1 MDLTTKTDGAAAV
14 VDLPAD
20 RLYRVSPALYRGLV
34 EHRLI
39 DPRTVALADGLL
51 VVEPARDNGTEA
63 DPLERLYR
71 MPLAVYDAV
80 ARIGLLGPGDKTE
93 LLDGLLVTQ
102 MTKGDPHTAATFLI
116 VDALRGSLPDGWHVK
131 NEAPIRLADGPS
143 GHASAPEPDVTLVR
157 GTIRDY
163 VRRKPCPEDLALVV
177 EVAESSL
184 QVDRAKLAR
193 YAWQGVPVAWI
204 VNLADRVVEVYTGPS
219 GPVAPARYQEVA
231 THGVGDT
238 VPVVI
243 DGREVG
249 QVAVADL
256 LP

>member
-1 MDLTTKTDGAAAV
+1 MDLTTSTDGAAAV
-14 VDLPAD
+14 VDPLAD

-34 EHRLI
+34 DHRLI

-51 VVEPARDNGTEA
+51 VVAPIQGNGTEA
-63 DPLERLYR
+63 DRLDRLYR
-71 MPLAVYDAV
+71 MPLAVYDEV

-93 LLDGLLVTQ
+93 LLDGLLVMK
-102 MTKGDPHTAATFLI
+102 MTKGDPHTATTFLI

-143 GHASAPEPDVTLVR
+143 GHASEPEPDVTLIR

-163 VRRKPCPEDLALVV
+163 VRRKPGPEDLALVV

-184 QVDRAKLAR
+184 HEDRAKLAR
-193 YAWQGVPVAWI
+193 YAWQRVPVAWL
-204 VNLADRVVEVYTGPS
+204 VNLAARVVEVYTGPA
-219 GPVAPARYQEVA
+219 APARYQEVT

>member
-1 MDLTTKTDGAAAV
+1 MDLTTSTDRAAAV

-20 RLYRVSPALYRGLV
+20 RLYRVSLALYRSLV
-34 EHRLI
+34 DHRLI
-39 DPRTVALADGLL
+39 DPRRVALADGLL
-51 VVEPARDNGTEA
+51 VVEPARGNETEA
-63 DPLERLYR
+63 DRLYR
-71 MPLAVYDAV
+71 MPLAVYDEV

-93 LLDGLLVTQ
+93 LLDGLLVMK
-102 MTKGDPHTAATFLI
+102 MTKGDPHTATTFLI

-143 GHASAPEPDVTLVR
+143 GHASEPEPDVTLIR

-163 VRRKPCPEDLALVV
+163 VRRKPGPEDLALVV

-184 QVDRAKLAR
+184 HEDRAKLAR
-193 YAWQGVPVAWI
+193 YAWQRVPVAWL
-204 VNLADRVVEVYTGPS
+204 VNLADRVVEVYTGPA
-219 GPVAPARYQEVA
+219 GPAAPARYQEVT